1 MKALLSIVC
10 LAALCSSLCLAQQ
23 ASAQQTVTQQTNAQQ
38 SSSPAEAQPA
48 TPTIRTNTRLVTV
61 DVVVTE
67 NGHTV
72 PGLSRDA
79 FRILENGKEQETK
92 NFDEHTYAAG
102 PSAPAA
108 QKAGAPA
115 PVSHKESPALPAHV
129 YSNAVAAS
137 GPPNVLLLDALN
149 TPVKDQQSLRRQ
161 MVAYLKEIPP
171 GTRIAIF
178 SLGTRLRMIQ
188 GFTSDIAVLLA
199 AMDARK
205 AGVNNSVLLQQQSD
219 FATPMDDSDNSN
231 ALDVLDQFQGEI
243 VAVQYDL
250 RIQTTLDAMKQLG
263 AFLGGLPGR
272 KNIIWLSGSFPLS
285 LQPDESADNPF
296 ISQRNY
302 SKELQQISD
311 AFTADRIAVYPVDVR
326 GTLPPAMFDAAGSSL
341 NSTAA
346 PRRRGRGAQPI
357 ATAATQDF
365 NQLDAEHSTM
375 RQLAE
380 ETGGSAFYET
390 NGLKQAIAR
399 AMEDGANYYTLT
411 YSPQNKDF
419 NGKFRRIEVK
429 LTSGKYHLSYRRGYY
444 AQPTV
449 AAKMS
454 DPDPLISP
462 NHPAIQ
468 RGAPPAVEI
477 LFKARVLPADD
488 PVLKGFQPKPGS
500 AGLAAV
506 KPPVTR
512 YCLDYAVH
520 MRDVNAEIGPDH
532 LYHSALE
539 LVAIAYDPDGKP
551 LNLVD
556 HPFQFTLKPEEYE
569 KLLHDGLNLREEID
583 VPQGEIYLRLAVHD
597 LFNDQLGSLEVPI
610 GVERRPRK

>member
-1 MKALLSIVC
+1 MKSFLYPASLIVF
-10 LAALCSSLCLAQQ
+10 CSPLCLAQ
-23 ASAQQTVTQQTNAQQ
+23 
-38 SSSPAEAQPA
+38 PANPPA
-48 TPTIRTNTRLVTV
+48 AAPHTPTLRTNTRLVTV

-67 NGHTV
+67 SGHAV
-72 PGLSRDA
+72 PALSRDS

-92 NFDEHTYAAG
+92 NFDEHSFVA
-102 PSAPAA
+102 
-108 QKAGAPA
+108 
-115 PVSHKESPALPAHV
+115 SPASPRTSGAVAPGGGAALPVHV
-129 YSNAVAAS
+129 FSNAVAAA

-149 TPVKDQQSLRRQ
+149 TPVKDQQYLRRQ
-161 MVAYLKEIPP
+161 MVAYLKDIPA

-178 SLGTRLRMIQ
+178 SLGTRLRMVQ
-188 GFTSDIAVLLA
+188 GFTSDLAVLLA

-219 FATPMDDSDNSN
+219 LATPMDDSDNSS

-243 VAVQYDL
+243 ITVQYDL
-250 RIQTTLDAMKQLG
+250 RILTTLQAMKQLG

-296 ISQRNY
+296 ITQRNY

-326 GTLPPAMFDAAGSSL
+326 GTLPPAMFDVAGRTL

-346 PRRRGRGAQPI
+346 PTRRAGRGAAPI
-357 ATAATQDF
+357 ATAQTQSF
-365 NQLDAEHSTM
+365 NQTDAEHASM
-375 RQLAE
+375 RQLAD
-380 ETGGSAFYET
+380 ETGGHAFYET

-429 LTSGKYHLSYRRGYY
+429 LRSGNYHLSYRRGYY
-444 AQPTV
+444 AQPSAT
-449 AAKMS
+449 AKIS
-454 DPDPLISP
+454 EPDPLISP
-462 NHPAIQ
+462 SHPAIQ
-468 RGAPPAVEI
+468 RGAPPAVQI
-477 LFKARVLPADD
+477 QFKARVLPADD
-488 PVLKGFQPKPGS
+488 ALLKGFQPKSGP
-500 AGLAAV
+500 AGLATV

-512 YCLDYAVH
+512 YCLDYAIH
-520 MRDVNAEIGPDH
+520 TDEITAELGPDH

-556 HPFQFTLKPEEYE
+556 HPFQFALKPEEYE
-569 KLLHDGLNLREEID
+569 KLLHSGLNLREEID

-597 LFNDQLGSLEVPI
+597 LFTDQLGSLEVPM
-610 GVERRPRK
+610 GMDKHPRK

>member
-1 MKALLSIVC
+1 MPKTAFGDIISCPQFPAPMRARLTIVC
-10 LAALCSSLCLAQQ
+10 LVTLCTSLCLAQQ
-23 ASAQQTVTQQTNAQQ
+23 SNAPAQTPQD
-38 SSSPAEAQPA
+38 
-48 TPTIRTNTRLVTV
+48 TPTIRTTTRLVTV

-72 PGLSRDA
+72 QGLSKDA
-79 FRILENGKEQETK
+79 FRILENGKEQETR
-92 NFDEHTYAAG
+92 NFDEHAYAAG
-102 PSAPAA
+102 PSAPVA
-108 QKAGAPA
+108 QKGAA
-115 PVSHKESPALPAHV
+115 ALPAHV
-129 YSNAVAAS
+129 YSNAVAAV

-149 TPVKDQQSLRRQ
+149 TPVKDQQYLRQQ
-161 MVAYLKEIPP
+161 MVAYLKEIPA

-178 SLGTRLRMIQ
+178 SLGTRLRMVQ

-199 AMDARK
+199 ALDARK

-219 FATPMDDSDNSN
+219 LETPLDTSDDLT

-243 VAVQYDL
+243 IAVQYDL

-263 AFLGGLPGR
+263 AFLGALPGR

-285 LQPDESADNPF
+285 LQPDESASNPF

-302 SKELQQISD
+302 SKQLQQVSD
-311 AFTADRIAVYPVDVR
+311 AFTANRIAVYPVDVR

-346 PRRRGRGAQPI
+346 PRRRAGRGAQPL

-365 NQLDAEHSTM
+365 NQTDAEHSSM

-411 YSPQNKDF
+411 YTPQNKDF

-429 LTSGKYHLSYRRGYY
+429 LTSGRYHLSYRRGYY
-444 AQPTV
+444 AQPSV
-449 AAKMS
+449 APKIG

-500 AGLAAV
+500 AGLVAV
-506 KPPVTR
+506 KAPVTR

-597 LFNDQLGSLEVPI
+597 LFTDQLGSLEVPI
-610 GVERRPRK
+610 GTERRQRK

>member
-1 MKALLSIVC
+1 MKARLSTVC
-10 LAALCSSLCLAQQ
+10 LITLCSLLCL
-23 ASAQQTVTQQTNAQQ
+23 AQQ
-38 SSSPAEAQPA
+38 SSSPAQTQPA
-48 TPTIRTNTRLVTV
+48 TPTIRTTTRLVTV

-72 PGLSRDA
+72 QGLSKDA
-79 FRILENGKEQETK
+79 FRIVENGKEQETK

-102 PSAPAA
+102 PSAGASTAA
-108 QKAGAPA
+108 TQKSAA
-115 PVSHKESPALPAHV
+115 ALPAHV
-129 YSNAVAAS
+129 YSNAVAAV

-149 TPVKDQQSLRRQ
+149 TPVKDQQYLRRQ
-161 MVAYLKEIPP
+161 MVAYLKEIPA

-178 SLGTRLRMIQ
+178 SLGTRLRMVQ

-205 AGVNNSVLLQQQSD
+205 SGVNNSVLLQQQSD
-219 FATPMDDSDNSN
+219 LETPLDDSDNQN

-243 VAVQYDL
+243 IAAQYDL

-263 AFLGGLPGR
+263 AFLGALPGR

-285 LQPDESADNPF
+285 LQPDESANNPF
-296 ISQRNY
+296 ISQRDY
-302 SKELQQISD
+302 SKQLQQISD
-311 AFTADRIAVYPVDVR
+311 AFTAERIAVYPVDVR

-346 PRRRGRGAQPI
+346 PRRRAGRGAQPI

-411 YSPQNKDF
+411 YTPQNKDF

-429 LTSGKYHLSYRRGYY
+429 LISGKYHLSYRRGYY
-444 AQPTV
+444 AQPAV
-449 AAKMS
+449 APRIG

-488 PVLKGFQPKPGS
+488 PVLKGFQPRPGS
-500 AGLAAV
+500 AGLVAV

-539 LVAIAYDPDGKP
+539 LVAIAYDPDGKA

-583 VPQGEIYLRLAVHD
+583 VPQGEVYLRLAVHD
-597 LFNDQLGSLEVPI
+597 LFTDQLGSLEVPI
-610 GVERRPRK
+610 GTERRQRK

>member
-1 MKALLSIVC
+1 MKARLTIVS
-10 LAALCSSLCLAQQ
+10 LITLCSSLCLAQQ
-23 ASAQQTVTQQTNAQQ
+23 ANPSADAQQ
-38 SSSPAEAQPA
+38 
-48 TPTIRTNTRLVTV
+48 TPTIRTTTRLVTV

-72 PGLSRDA
+72 QGLSKDA
-79 FRILENGKEQETK
+79 FRIVENGKEQETR

-102 PSAPAA
+102 PSAGASTAA
-108 QKAGAPA
+108 TQKSA
-115 PVSHKESPALPAHV
+115 PVPAHV
-129 YSNAVAAS
+129 YSNAVAAV

-149 TPVKDQQSLRRQ
+149 TPVKDQQYLRKQ
-161 MVAYLKEIPP
+161 MVAYLKEIPA

-178 SLGTRLRMIQ
+178 SLGTRLRMVQ

-219 FATPMDDSDNSN
+219 LETPLDQSDDQN

-263 AFLGGLPGR
+263 AFLGALPGR

-285 LQPDESADNPF
+285 LQPDESAENPF

-302 SKELQQISD
+302 SKQLQQISD

-326 GTLPPAMFDAAGSSL
+326 GALPPAMFDAAGSSL

-346 PRRRGRGAQPI
+346 PRRRAGRGAQPI
-357 ATAATQDF
+357 AAAATQDF

-411 YSPQNKDF
+411 YTPQNKDF

-444 AQPTV
+444 AQPAV
-449 AAKMS
+449 APKIG

-488 PVLKGFQPKPGS
+488 PVLKGFQPTPGS
-500 AGLAAV
+500 AGLVAV

-539 LVAIAYDPDGKP
+539 LVAIAYDPDGKA

-583 VPQGEIYLRLAVHD
+583 VPQGEVYLRLAVHD
-597 LFNDQLGSLEVPI
+597 LFTDQLGSLEVPI
-610 GVERRPRK
+610 GTERRQRK